1 VTSAVLQL
9 DALDRAPFPPD
20 EEERVLRMVRNLFT
34 HRRKTLLNAL
44 SYSFADVEKSRLL
57 AALQQARIDPVRRT
71 ETLTLEEFLALSRAL
86 VL

>member
-1 VTSAVLQL
+1 
-9 DALDRAPFPPD
+9 
-20 EEERVLRMVRNLFT
+20 
-34 HRRKTLLNAL
+34 LLNAL